1 MKSEFSDLSFQCRS
15 FLLKIKTEIILYRK
29 DLEDWSFYK
38 VALKPVDGTPAG
50 SLSKTSKE

>member
-50 SLSKTSKE
+50 SLFKTSKE